1 MVFYDG
7 TDYERKFIA
16 RQCMGNDEQ
25 SGMRAM
31 LIKELNGQADE
42 VVSVSCY
49 KTSFFRGS
57 PLKLLPV
64 VHFYHPNLVGTHG
77 IYVMFP

>member
-1 MVFYDG
+1 
-7 TDYERKFIA
+7 
-16 RQCMGNDEQ
+16 MGNDEH
-25 SGMRAM
+25 SCMRAM
-31 LIKELNGQADE
+31 LIKELDGQTD
-42 VVSVSCY
+42 VVISVSCY

-64 VHFYHPNLVGTHG
+64 INFYHPDLVGTYG